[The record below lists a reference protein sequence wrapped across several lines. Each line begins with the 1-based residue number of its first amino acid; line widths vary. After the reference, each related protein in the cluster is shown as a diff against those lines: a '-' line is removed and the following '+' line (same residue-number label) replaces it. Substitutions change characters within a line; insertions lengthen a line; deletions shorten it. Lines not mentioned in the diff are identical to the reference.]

1 MIKQCLLP
9 VTAAKNKWF
18 MILTKQAY
26 FMIFFLFQPCKGLY
40 NIYAFVYISSRGS
53 KVKLFMASLSLTAEA
68 GNESGLKNH
77 VSDY

>member
-1 MIKQCLLP
+1 MP
-9 VTAAKNKWF
+9 ATTAKTKWF

-26 FMIFFLFQPCKGLY
+26 FMICFFKFQPCKGLY

-68 GNESGLKNH
+68 GNESGLKSH
-77 VSDY
+77 VWDY